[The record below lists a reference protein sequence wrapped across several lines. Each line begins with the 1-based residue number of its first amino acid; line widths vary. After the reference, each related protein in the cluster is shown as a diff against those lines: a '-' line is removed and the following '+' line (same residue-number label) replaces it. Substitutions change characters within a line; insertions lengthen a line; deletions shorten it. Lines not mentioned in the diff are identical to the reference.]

1 MKKLTKKI
9 SDSWSDS
16 IFDETVAEIEEKKP
30 ELMRC
35 ETERKR
41 ERGRTETKK
50 VKEREKSEAV
60 EIIKNHNKREKT
72 EGGKDR
78 K

>member
-1 MKKLTKKI
+1 MSTLERNLDGRIAQRKKILRKDKTSFSVAKKFNEDEEADKKI

-35 ETERKR
+35 ETER
-41 ERGRTETKK
+41 ER
-50 VKEREKSEAV
+50 
-60 EIIKNHNKREKT
+60 
-72 EGGKDR
+72 
-78 K
+78 